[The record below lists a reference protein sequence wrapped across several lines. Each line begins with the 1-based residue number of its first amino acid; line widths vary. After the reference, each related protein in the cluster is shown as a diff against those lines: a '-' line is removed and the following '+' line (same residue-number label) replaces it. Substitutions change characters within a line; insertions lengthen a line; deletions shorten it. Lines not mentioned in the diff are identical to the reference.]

1 MEVNYTIAK
10 MRSESQEQE
19 RLRQKYKL
27 RQLVIVFVLFA
38 DLSIYSHMM

>member
-10 MRSESQEQE
+10 MHSESQEQE
-19 RLRQKYKL
+19 RLTQKYKL